1 MSLLS
6 IKNLSFSYDDDFSVN
21 LKELSL
27 DNGTTAA
34 IVGVSGSGKST
45 LLECIGLLNHNFLKD
60 EFILDNEE
68 VNLEN
73 KKELDLLRVSKIGFM
88 PQNSALLPFLSV
100 YDNILYQ
107 IKLVHVNISNKEALA
122 YIDDLKEYIDRL
134 SITNLLHK
142 YPHEISIGQRQRC
155 SFIKALCAK
164 PKLLLID
171 EPTSALD
178 RKNAKL
184 MFSLIEEI
192 VKSMGIASLIV
203 THDLNGVANLRQYV
217 QKDVDGISVFEEAHL

>member
-1 MSLLS
+1 MNLLS

-45 LLECIGLLNHNFLKD
+45 LLECIGLLNHDFSKD

-68 VNLEN
+68 INLDN
-73 KKELDLLRVSKIGFM
+73 PKDLDLLRVSKIGFM
-88 PQNSALLPFLSV
+88 PQNSALLPFLTV

-107 IKLVHVNISNKEALA
+107 IKLVHTNLSNKETLA

-134 SITNLLHK
+134 SITNLLDK

-155 SFIKALCAK
+155 SFIKALSAK

-192 VKSMGIASLIV
+192 VKSMDIASLIV
-203 THDLNGVANLRQYV
+203 THDLNGVSNLRQYV
-217 QKDVDGISVFEEAHL
+217 QKDVDGISVFEEAFI